1 MAINEACSLWI
12 EQRIS
17 EELEE
22 KEITG
27 KSLREIGRE
36 ISAEI
41 ERIFEAKVK
50 PGTITV
56 KAYRMEGVTN
66 VTPKSKVI
74 EIITKT
80 PKILENRHP
89 QGGGTRENAGRKSA
103 DYCQPAIAL
112 GEKEILAATL
122 SIENVGLFMN
132 MPGSASRF

>member
-50 PGTITV
+50 PETLTM
-56 KAYRMEGVTN
+56 KASRMQGVTN
-66 VTPKSKVI
+66 VTPESKVI
-74 EIITKT
+74 ETITEM

-89 QGGGTRENAGRKSA
+89 QGGGTRENGVLNAVSCETFTNK
-103 DYCQPAIAL
+103 I
-112 GEKEILAATL
+112 ILL
-122 SIENVGLFMN
+122 SHSFPVNLE
-132 MPGSASRF
+132 ASRPNATTLVPCGVK